1 MEDTLRSLAIAIDDA
16 ANKND
21 SEKLEHLISRC
32 QACTNDQSLNKA
44 VLLFYQANCYASL
57 AVIKSDKNRWSWQE
71 KETLAQ
77 VLCLRHSV
85 SEASFDGIE
94 RINKAKIF
102 TNLGNSLN
110 SLGRFIEAIRYW
122 DLALN
127 ELPNFAMALGNKG
140 IGVFEYAISLYDKGH
155 STILIHEASKLLE
168 RAISS
173 GSLWDSGP
181 DNVAEA
187 AFLRYKTRS
196 SAFLANVEF
205 NPEFD
210 LNGFSLGRSKA
221 ERIYRRWVLDRKLFL
236 SPLNDA
242 MDLSVAAADTIHLPD
257 HRYNLPDKPK
267 YPNYFNILK
276 QEFITARYA
285 LFEAKTG
292 KQKHFSDTDTLLING
307 YDGVYFGYRNEQMK
321 IAYKLAYSILDK
333 VALFIN
339 EYFLVGLPPVQVN
352 FKKIWEQEKKGVAT
366 LRPIFVD
373 RENWP
378 LRGLYFLSKDLFD
391 ESFLASSLPEAKQLA
406 DLRNKAEHRF
416 LSLQELPFNVESTDN
431 HVYVTVDVFEQK
443 VIRVLSMAREALIYL
458 SLAMHTE
465 ESIRWADDDAEG
477 LIFEVPSE
485 PL

>member
-1 MEDTLRSLAIAIDDA
+1 MEDTLLSLAIEIDDA
-16 ANKND
+16 AEKND
-21 SEKLEHLISRC
+21 SEKLENLVSRC
-32 QACTNDQSLNKA
+32 QVLTNDQSFNKSI
-44 VLLFYQANCYASL
+44 LFFYQANCHASL
-57 AVIKSDKNRWSWQE
+57 ASIRSDRNRWSWQE
-71 KETLAQ
+71 NETLSQ
-77 VLCLRHSV
+77 VLCLRRSV
-85 SEASFDGIE
+85 SEASFDAID

-140 IGVFEYAISLYDKGH
+140 IGVFEYAISLYDTGH
-155 STILIHEASKLLE
+155 STILAHEASKLLK
-168 RAISS
+168 RAISRE
-173 GSLWDSGP
+173 SLWDSGP
-181 DNVAEA
+181 DDAA
-187 AFLRYKTRS
+187 KTAFLRYKNRS
-196 SAFLANVEF
+196 TSFLTDVEF
-205 NPEFD
+205 NSEFE
-210 LNGFSLGRSKA
+210 LEGFSLGKSKA
-221 ERIYRRWVLDRKLFL
+221 ERTYRSWVLDRKLFL

-242 MDLSVAAADTIHLPD
+242 VSFSVAAADTIHLPS
-257 HRYNLPDKPK
+257 HRYNLPDTPR

-285 LFEAKTG
+285 LFEARTG
-292 KQKHFSDTDTLLING
+292 KPKHFSDTDTLLING

-339 EYFLVGLPPVQVN
+339 EYFMVELPPGQVN
-352 FKKIWEQEKKGVAT
+352 FKKIWEQEKKGKLT

-391 ESFLASSLPEAKQLA
+391 ENFLASSLPEAKQLA
-406 DLRNKAEHRF
+406 ELRNKAEHRF
-416 LSLQELPFNVESTDN
+416 LSLQEFAFNVESTEN
-431 HVYVTVDVFEQK
+431 HIYVTVDAFEQK
-443 VIRVLSMAREALIYL
+443 VIKVLSMAREALIYL
-458 SLAMHTE
+458 SLAMHRE
-465 ESIRWADDDAEG
+465 EGMRWADDEDA